1 MRVYDIYRFYTG
13 SKRTIA
19 ELFTCIRQFLT
30 DQQLS
35 FDELLLLVA
44 PSHWGRPADKYVYQY
59 LPALRDVPI
68 ITTGSRSV
76 ITSTVITNTD
86 AQLRPVAAIEANAV
100 AALLTKIPRGF
111 NPDYASVVL
120 SGIPFS
126 GHSAPVLSGEYS
138 ALGCELPSSH
148 IQLFHDGVFPSTR
161 FVEMRMD
168 VTAEEGVLDSMPAA
182 IALREA
188 LNLKW
193 SVQRRAVVLTDAEK
207 QQYADRTAA
216 AQPLADQIAEKIA
229 AFELP
234 YNSCQSTEGYSIA
247 RPLKKV
253 LKPLGFTSTGYA
265 HNTLFFRRI
274 NQRGHGIC
282 LSVDVS
288 PMAHILR
295 PAIAL
300 KGLGFSFSWDIGA
313 GIPLNQQDADAFCR
327 SFAEFLASDFANNL
341 EALSSC
347 FPPSP
352 EWFFTPSDV
361 DC

>member
-13 SKRTIA
+13 SKRTMA
-19 ELFTCIRQFLT
+19 ELFDCIQQFLAG
-30 DQQLS
+30 QQLS
-35 FDELLLLVA
+35 YNELLMMVE
-44 PSHWGRPADKYVYQY
+44 PSPWGRPADKYVYQY

-68 ITTGSRSV
+68 ITAGSRSV
-76 ITSTVITNTD
+76 IANTD
-86 AQLRPVAAIEANAV
+86 AQLRPVAAIESTAV
-100 AALLTKIPRGF
+100 ASLLTKIPRGF
-111 NPDYASVVL
+111 NPDCASVVFNR
-120 SGIPFS
+120 IPFG
-126 GHSAPVLSGEYS
+126 GHASP
-138 ALGCELPSSH
+138 ALCGDFSRLGVDLPSSH
-148 IQLFHDGVFPSTR
+148 IQIFHDGVFPSAR

-168 VTAEEGVLDSMPAA
+168 VTAEKGVLDSLLAA
-182 IALREA
+182 NALREA

-193 SVQRRAVVLTDAEK
+193 SVQRRAVVLIDAEK
-207 QQYADRTAA
+207 QQYADLTAA
-216 AQPLADQIAEKIA
+216 AQPLAGQIAEKIA
-229 AFELP
+229 AFEMP
-234 YNSCQSTEGYSIA
+234 HNSCQTTEGYSIA
-247 RPLKKV
+247 RPLRKV

-265 HNTLFFRRI
+265 YNTLFFRRI

-300 KGLGFSFSWDIGA
+300 KGLGFSFSWDVGA
-313 GIPLNQQDADAFCR
+313 GIPLNQQDADAFCQG
-327 SFAEFLASDFANNL
+327 FADFLARDFASAID
-341 EALSSC
+341 ALSAC

>member
-13 SKRTIA
+13 SKRTMA
-19 ELFTCIRQFLT
+19 ELFACIRQFLT

-35 FDELLLLVA
+35 LDELLLLVA

-68 ITTGSRSV
+68 ITAGSRS
-76 ITSTVITNTD
+76 VITNTD

-120 SGIPFS
+120 NRIPFS
-126 GHSAPVLSGEYS
+126 GHAAPVLSGEYS

-148 IQLFHDGVFPSTR
+148 IQIFHDGVFPSTR

-168 VTAEEGVLDSMPAA
+168 VTAEKGVLHSLPAA
-182 IALREA
+182 SALREA

-229 AFELP
+229 AFEMP
-234 YNSCQSTEGYSIA
+234 YNSRQSTEGYSIA
-247 RPLKKV
+247 RPLRKA

-295 PAIAL
+295 PAIAF

-313 GIPLNQQDADAFCR
+313 SIPLNQQDADAFCQR
-327 SFAEFLASDFANNL
+327 FADFLSGPLADNL
-341 EALSSC
+341 EALSRC
-347 FPPSP
+347 YPPTP

>member
-13 SKRTIA
+13 SKRTMA
-19 ELFTCIRQFLT
+19 ELFACIRQFLT
-30 DQQLS
+30 GQQLS
-35 FDELLLLVA
+35 YHELLLMVE
-44 PSHWGRPADKYVYQY
+44 PSLWGRPADKYVYQY

-68 ITTGSRSV
+68 ITAGSRP
-76 ITSTVITNTD
+76 VITNTD
-86 AQLRPVAAIEANAV
+86 AQLRPLAVIDEEAV
-100 AALLTKIPRGF
+100 AALLAKIPRGF
-111 NPDYASVVL
+111 NPDDASVIFNR
-120 SGIPFS
+120 IPFG
-126 GHSAPVLSGEYS
+126 GHNAPALSGEYS
-138 ALGCELPSSH
+138 RLGVELPSSH
-148 IQLFHDGVFPSTR
+148 IHIFHDGVFPSMR
-161 FVEMRMD
+161 YVEMRMD
-168 VTAEEGVLDSMPAA
+168 VTAEKGVLDSMPAA
-182 IALREA
+182 IALCEA

-207 QQYADRTAA
+207 QQYADLTAA
-216 AQPLADQIAEKIA
+216 AQPLADQIAGKIA
-229 AFELP
+229 DFEMP

-247 RPLKKV
+247 RPLRKV
-253 LKPLGFTSTGYA
+253 LGPLGFTSTGYA

-295 PAIAL
+295 PAIVL
-300 KGLGFSFSWDIGA
+300 KGLGFSFSWDVGA
-313 GIPLNQQDADAFCR
+313 GIPLNQQDADAFCKG
-327 SFAEFLASDFANNL
+327 FADFLAGPLADNL
-341 EALSSC
+341 EALSAC

>member
-13 SKRTIA
+13 SKWTIA
-19 ELFTCIRQFLT
+19 ELFACIRQFLT

-35 FDELLLLVA
+35 YDELFLLVVS
-44 PSHWGRPADKYVYQY
+44 SHWGRPADKYVYQY

-68 ITTGSRSV
+68 ITTGSLS
-76 ITSTVITNTD
+76 VITNTD

-111 NPDYASVVL
+111 NPNYASVVL

-126 GHSAPVLSGEYS
+126 GHAAPVLSGEYS

-148 IQLFHDGVFPSTR
+148 IQIYHNSVFPSSR
-161 FVEMRMD
+161 YVEMRMD
-168 VTAEEGVLDSMPAA
+168 ITTEEGVLDSQPAA

-216 AQPLADQIAEKIA
+216 AQPLADQIAGKIA
-229 AFELP
+229 AFDLP

-247 RPLKKV
+247 PPLRKA

-300 KGLGFSFSWDIGA
+300 KGLGFSFSWDMGA
-313 GIPLNQQDADAFCR
+313 GIPLNQQDADVFCR
-327 SFAEFLASDFANNL
+327 SFAEFLAGDFASNL

-352 EWFFTPSDV
+352 EWFFTSSDV

>member
-13 SKRTIA
+13 PKRTMA
-19 ELFTCIRQFLT
+19 ELFACIQQFLT

-35 FDELLLLVA
+35 FDELLLMVM

-68 ITTGSRSV
+68 INAGGRS
-76 ITSTVITNTD
+76 VITNTD
-86 AQLRPVAAIEANAV
+86 AQLRPVVTIESTAV

-111 NPDYASVVL
+111 NPDDASVVFNR
-120 SGIPFS
+120 IPFG
-126 GHSAPVLSGEYS
+126 GHAAPALSGEYS
-138 ALGCELPSSH
+138 RLGCELPSSH
-148 IQLFHDGVFPSTR
+148 IHIFHDGVFPSTR

-168 VTAEEGVLDSMPAA
+168 VTAEKGILDSLPAA
-182 IALREA
+182 SALREA

-207 QQYADRTAA
+207 QQYNDRIAA

-229 AFELP
+229 AFEMP

-247 RPLKKV
+247 RPLRKT
-253 LKPLGFTSTGYA
+253 LKPLGFTATGYA

-300 KGLGFSFSWDIGA
+300 KGLGFSFSWDVGA
-313 GIPLNQQDADAFCR
+313 GIPLNQQEADAFYQ
-327 SFAEFLASDFANNL
+327 SFADFLAGDFASTID
-341 EALSSC
+341 ALSTC

>member
-13 SKRTIA
+13 SKRTMA
-19 ELFTCIRQFLT
+19 ELFTCIQQFLA

-35 FDELLLLVA
+35 SNELLLMVE
-44 PSHWGRPADKYVYQY
+44 PSLWGRPADKYVYQY

-68 ITTGSRSV
+68 ITAGSRS
-76 ITSTVITNTD
+76 VITNTD

-100 AALLTKIPRGF
+100 AALLAKIPRGF
-111 NPDYASVVL
+111 NPDDASVVFNC
-120 SGIPFS
+120 IPFGS
-126 GHSAPVLSGEYS
+126 YDAPALSGEYS
-138 ALGCELPSSH
+138 RLGVELPSSH
-148 IQLFHDGVFPSTR
+148 IQIFHDGVFPSAR

-168 VTAEEGVLDSMPAA
+168 VTAEKGVLDSLPVAV
-182 IALREA
+182 ALREA

-207 QQYADRTAA
+207 QQYADLTAA
-216 AQPLADQIAEKIA
+216 AQPLAAQIAGKIR
-229 AFELP
+229 AFEMP

-247 RPLKKV
+247 RPLRKA

-300 KGLGFSFSWDIGA
+300 KGLGFSFSWDVGA
-313 GIPLNQQDADAFCR
+313 GIPLNQQDADAFCQG
-327 SFAEFLASDFANNL
+327 FADFLAGDFANAID
-341 EALSSC
+341 ALSAC